1 MRAPFCGMANAAPF
15 IARPMRRVVAGVVD
29 AWVCIFLFSLTG
41 VTTSISNASAIDVVL
56 HNSAA
61 FVVYAVYHA
70 VCFSLFR
77 GSSPGLHFLDIRV
90 VSALDAGEL
99 PLVQAFARAAFRPAF
114 LYLLWWMAA
123 MAKPV
128 PGVDMA
134 LLAAPVLLELGMMFT
149 LPSRQ
154 TLSDLVSRTLVVNI
168 PPPQPHR
175 APAAPMYSATDA
187 EFGVRPR
194 RVK

>member
-1 MRAPFCGMANAAPF
+1 MANAAPF
-15 IARPMRRVVAGVVD
+15 IARPMRRVLAGVVD
-29 AWVCIFLFSLTG
+29 AWVCIFLFAITG
-41 VTTSISNASAIDVVL
+41 VTTSIGNASAVELVL
-56 HNSAA
+56 HNSSA
-61 FVVYAVYHA
+61 FVVYAAYHA

-90 VSALDAGEL
+90 VSALGGGEL
-99 PLVQAFARAAFRPAF
+99 SLVQAFARAAFRPAF
-114 LYLLWWMAA
+114 LFLLWWTAA
-123 MAKPV
+123 MAKPA

-134 LLAAPVLLELGMMFT
+134 LLAAPILLELGMMFT

-154 TLSDLVSRTLVVNI
+154 TLADLGSRTLVANI

-175 APAAPMYSATDA
+175 APAASMYSATDA

-194 RVK
+194 RVR